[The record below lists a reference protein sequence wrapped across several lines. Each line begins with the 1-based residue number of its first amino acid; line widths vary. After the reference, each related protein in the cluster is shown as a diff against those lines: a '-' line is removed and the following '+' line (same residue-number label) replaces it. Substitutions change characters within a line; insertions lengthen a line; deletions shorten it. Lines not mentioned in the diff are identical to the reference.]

1 MQHTNLSHQIWPVA
15 ADANLIRNLTL
26 AIIGSLI
33 VALAAQI
40 NVPMIPVPM
49 TLQTLA
55 VLAIGAAYGSK
66 LGAGTLA
73 LYAVEGVSGLPVF
86 AEMNSLFKPDGT
98 MIASIG
104 YIVGFI
110 PAAYV
115 VGWLAERGWDRNPL
129 KLIIACLLGAA
140 ILYIPGLLWLNTLIG
155 DWNVTIAEGLSKF
168 ILGDVIKAVVA
179 ALGIPAAWS
188 LLGKTPT

>member
-1 MQHTNLSHQIWPVA
+1 MQHTNLSHQIWPIA

-140 ILYIPGLLWLNTLIG
+140 IIYIPGLIWLGHLFGADKVLPYGLLPFWMG
-155 DWNVTIAEGLSKF
+155 DIV
-168 ILGDVIKAVVA
+168 KAVLA
-179 ALGIPAAWS
+179 GLGISTAWS
-188 LLGKTPT
+188 LIDRKST